1 MPANAAPL
9 ALTDDA
15 EHPSAHLLPVVVD
28 RFRVGQTPMNRSAAT
43 GIRNEALKAIEALS
57 AALDVASR
65 GCDEAEM
72 GRLHKQVGL

>member
-1 MPANAAPL
+1 
-9 ALTDDA
+9 
-15 EHPSAHLLPVVVD
+15 
-28 RFRVGQTPMNRSAAT
+28 MNRFAAA

-72 GRLHKQVGL
+72 GRLHKQVGLIIGQIQMDILEPVVAQHPDLDDLR